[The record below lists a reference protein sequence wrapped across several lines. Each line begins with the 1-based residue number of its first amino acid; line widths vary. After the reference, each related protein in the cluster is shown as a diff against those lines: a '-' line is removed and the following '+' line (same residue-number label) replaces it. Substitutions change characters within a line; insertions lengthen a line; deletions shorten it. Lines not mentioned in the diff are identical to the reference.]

1 MQDQVAS
8 TRAMQKFALR
18 LTKAKELSQV
28 TLVLN
33 VELINLFVHQHQP
46 EIAFKS
52 LMECQE
58 IIDSQKTNNDQQWYS
73 KTVTLW
79 LISLTLYNSFKK
91 MTHWLCRTLLR
102 KWVFS
107 AFIVYLVLRT
117 KKCLHVITFLEN
129 IYFFF
134 LLFLGMSSVVN
145 ICNIIAWV
153 SFLTLIILKTLGD
166 KNYCD
171 WLCIFQRVEN
181 FFHVSIFLF
190 FFNINIYRKLP
201 HDFEYI
207 LAFTNSDSDLKWFL
221 TS

>member
-134 LLFLGMSSVVN
+134 CFFLEWVLWLTFVILLLE
-145 ICNIIAWV
+145 
-153 SFLTLIILKTLGD
+153 
-166 KNYCD
+166 Y
-171 WLCIFQRVEN
+171 
-181 FFHVSIFLF
+181 LF
-190 FFNINIYRKLP
+190 W
-201 HDFEYI
+201 H
-207 LAFTNSDSDLKWFL
+207 
-221 TS
+221 